1 MKKNRFK
8 KIFIGI
14 SFTNTPI
21 IMISMTGCAKP
32 RRIKNENNN
41 IQILQELNKFKYLQN
56 FKFDINK
63 NDLDNEIKQIND
75 EITNGNLKFNNI
87 KNKIPTD
94 NRLIN
99 FTFDYLWA
107 RNLIKFY
114 FNDSYYN
121 NKYLFEII
129 DKKYIGFRIVKV
141 LVRIKYIKNQNLY
154 KDFNILVE
162 GTRSYSKPLEYSYK
176 KESSNK
182 INQLYKYNLDINQQ
196 FEEADPLTMHIC

>member
-1 MKKNRFK
+1 
-8 KIFIGI
+8 
-14 SFTNTPI
+14 
-21 IMISMTGCAKP
+21 MTGCAKP